1 MLNTLLEL
9 FQQAASNNFV
19 NAFLM
24 TLEPCTIADPFDLL
38 VSFITFALF
47 QRRKNLPVAFNGS
60 LPWDRTYLLQELGV
74 HLDEAP
80 AKQRRVGRPGGI
92 KTAFLFVDVNADRFG
107 RAGVGDE

>member
-9 FQQAASNNFV
+9 FQQAASKKFV

-38 VSFITFALF
+38 VSFITLALF
-47 QRRKNLPVAFNGS
+47 QRSKNLPVAFNGS
-60 LPWDRTYLLQELGV
+60 LPRDRTYLLHELGV

-80 AKQRRVGRPGGI
+80 AKQCRVGRPADI
-92 KTAFLFVDVNADRFG
+92 KTALVLVDVNSDRFG